1 MQERIKDA
9 DDEQL
14 QQQQQ
19 GHGAQLKKSRS
30 IDAPYG
36 DMRTLH
42 ERESLST
49 GGTGSAHYAQ
59 NSLPRAK
66 SDFNLTLAGNAT
78 LTGEKAVN
86 PAEIEPNRMY

>member
-14 QQQQQ
+14 QQQQ

-78 LTGEKAVN
+78 LTGEKDVH
-86 PAEIEPNRMY
+86 PAEI